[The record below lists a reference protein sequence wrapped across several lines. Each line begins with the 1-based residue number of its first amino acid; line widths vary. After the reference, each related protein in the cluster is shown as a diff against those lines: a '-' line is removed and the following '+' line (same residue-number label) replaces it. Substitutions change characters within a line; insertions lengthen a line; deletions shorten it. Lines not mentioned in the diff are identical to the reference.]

1 MATGSVH
8 SSVGDGD
15 VFAAAKETAADAGT
29 KSATGSVHC
38 AAGDGDVFAV
48 AALTAA
54 ADAGTIQ
61 TTGSVHRAAL
71 DGDVFAAAPVA
82 AADAGTIFATGGLQ
96 AAGFVFIVLQGQRAF
111 RGVFFKARPVSA
123 AFQLV
128 IAVQLDLHIAL
139 SLNAQGGF
147 SFYSSPW
154 DSGVAHIDLYVFQG
168 EVQHLIG
175 TFVDHRNDVFAK
187 AISWGRGCRGGSS
200 SRGCLLVC
208 VFLPVSVLRLLSVL
222 LLVGSFRFL
231 SALLPVGAFRL
242 VCIFRFFSALWLGR
256 LVVVLYHRAKAG
268 VLCCGAFQVALQRGG
283 GLFMGGDDDLLI
295 VPNLLCRIAAL
306 LDSLFAILIFGDGN
320 VAVVDVVGPCK
331 GRSRQ
336 RHRDAQRCQQS
347 CCPAECAVLLHCGLL
362 SFSTLSCAFCALFV
376 EGAFSQI
383 VPPPPIFSIGENNKV
398 FTQNPHFC
406 SNMQQNT
413 TNPLPAPAGSAPRHK
428 KRGRRIR
435 SDAAASRGSPPWII
449 LFSVP
454 SPAPPGG

>member
-29 KSATGSVHC
+29 KSATGSGHR
-38 AAGDGDVFAV
+38 AALDGDVFA
-48 AALTAA
+48 AAPAAAAA

-96 AAGFVFIVLQGQRAF
+96 AAGFFIIVLQGQRACGV

-128 IAVQLDLHIAL
+128 IAVQLDLHIAV

-200 SRGCLLVC
+200 SRGCLLGLLVC
-208 VFLPVSVLRLLSVL
+208 ALLPVGV
-222 LLVGSFRFL
+222 FRFL
-231 SALLPVGAFRL
+231 SALLPVGSFRFLSVLRLVCAFRL
-242 VCIFRFFSALWLGR
+242 VCIFRFLSALRLVGVLRLLSVLRQGR

-268 VLCCGAFQVALQRGG
+268 ILCCGAFQVALLRGD
-283 GLFMGGDDDLLI
+283 GLLTGGDDDLTTVILGRS
-295 VPNLLCRIAAL
+295 VL
-306 LDSLFAILIFGDGN
+306 LDGLAMLIFGDGN
-320 VAVVDVVGPCK
+320 IAVVDIVNVCK

-347 CCPAECAVLLHCGLL
+347 CCPAECVVLLHCGLL
-362 SFSTLSCAFCALFV
+362 SFSTLSCAFCALFC
-376 EGAFSQI
+376 GGRIFLNCT
-383 VPPPPIFSIGENNKV
+383 PPPPYL
-398 FTQNPHFC
+398 Q
-406 SNMQQNT
+406 
-413 TNPLPAPAGSAPRHK
+413 
-428 KRGRRIR
+428 
-435 SDAAASRGSPPWII
+435 
-449 LFSVP
+449 
-454 SPAPPGG
+454 